1 MIEKQTIP
9 LYEKRGRKYVPVHAR
24 WYEDSNVEQMPVG
37 TFKLIHT
44 YADGG
49 RRYEYEVTPAT
60 APMAAAM
67 MIARAAMEDA
77 IRESSRMRPS
87 TMQPYTKKQ
96 LAAIVRFQEEM
107 GGMFPSHW
115 TENSAYQIS
124 EAAMKAVLEF
134 RP

>member
-1 MIEKQTIP
+1 MIEIETTT

-24 WYEDSNVEQMPVG
+24 WYEDHNIDQMPVG
-37 TFKLIHT
+37 TFKLVYA

-49 RRYEYEVTPAT
+49 RRYEYQIIPDT
-60 APMAAAM
+60 AGVMAAM
-67 MIARAAMEDA
+67 MIARSAMEDA
-77 IRESSRMRPS
+77 IRESSRIRPS

-96 LAAIVRFQEEM
+96 LAAIERFKAEM